1 MLWKKKKSRKNTY
14 KDNVFPRYVD
24 KMAGEFDAEKF
35 NCGIIGGRNG
45 DRNATISVA
54 AGETTILS
62 ENMRLSIRDEKTHLN
77 NNMFIISDDSY
88 ADKLIAANILQC
100 NSSFI
105 IADTGGKMLA
115 ETRARLVNAGYD
127 IQVLDIRRPETSAKY
142 NPLRFVDDKEDAEML
157 ARCIAGDNFGA
168 LSDMILQV
176 LSDNAEEKQT
186 MESVA
191 RLVAGSKPG
200 LCGIDIFLR
209 PEITNLTSQND
220 SVNLCS
226 PSPDV
231 DGVSDSPYTSSK
243 LQTDGQPEVGRG
255 LPSNDDIILDKAG
268 ERLTGIFVVCPE
280 EKSDADVLA
289 NIMMM
294 QLHRVLVKAAKEK
307 YNGERLPYLTRLYFN
322 HIERYG
328 GNPFFLYMDRGD
340 CFLNVRR
347 YNIAYTFACRGLSF
361 VKKIYGEDAGCIFA
375 NADAVIYCSS
385 DDEVTSG
392 YIYRKVGI
400 RIRCVRHPSG
410 GSIDPVPQRR
420 VITYKELLALPEDEC
435 YIMLRGHD
443 EILDKKY
450 TK

>member
-1 MLWKKKKSRKNTY
+1 MKTKMRIWNILRLRNDVLEKEKNRKNTY
-14 KDNVFPRYVD
+14 KNSVFPRYAD
-24 KMAGEFDAEKF
+24 KMAGEFDTKKF
-35 NCGIIGGRNG
+35 NCGIYGKNT
-45 DRNATISVA
+45 AVPVA

-62 ENMRLSIRDEKTHLN
+62 ENMRLSIHDKKTHLN
-77 NNMFIISDDSY
+77 NNMFIIADDSY
-88 ADKLIAANILQC
+88 SDKLMMANILQC
-100 NSSFI
+100 NSSFAV
-105 IADTGGKMLA
+105 ADVGGKMLA
-115 ETRARLVNAGYD
+115 ETRAELLDAGYD
-127 IQVLDIRRPETSAKY
+127 IQVFDVSCPETSAKY

-191 RLVAGSKPG
+191 KLVAGSKPG
-200 LCGIDIFLR
+200 LCGIDIFLC

-220 SVNLCS
+220 M
-226 PSPDV
+226 
-231 DGVSDSPYTSSK
+231 
-243 LQTDGQPEVGRG
+243 
-255 LPSNDDIILDKAG
+255 ILDTAG
-268 ERLTGIFVVCPE
+268 ERLTGIFIVCPE

-294 QLHRVLVKAAKEK
+294 QLYRVLVKAAKEK

-340 CFLNVRR
+340 CFLNVRK

-435 YIMLRGHD
+435 YIMLRGYD
-443 EILDKKY
+443 DILDKKY
-450 TK
+450 VR

>member
-1 MLWKKKKSRKNTY
+1 MLFWKKKKSRKNTY
-14 KDNVFPRYVD
+14 KNNAFPRYVD

-35 NCGIIGGRNG
+35 NFGIYSKNGGRN
-45 DRNATISVA
+45 AAVHVA
-54 AGETTILS
+54 ADETTILS
-62 ENMRLSIRDEKTHLN
+62 ENMRLSIHDEKTHLN
-77 NNMFIISDDSY
+77 NNMFIIADDSY
-88 ADKLIAANILQC
+88 ANKLIMANILQC
-100 NSSFI
+100 NSSFAV
-105 IADTGGKMLA
+105 ADVGGKMLA
-115 ETRARLVNAGYD
+115 ETRAELLDAGYD
-127 IQVLDIRRPETSAKY
+127 IQVLDVSRPEMSAKY

-157 ARCIAGDNFGA
+157 ARCIDGDNFGA

-191 RLVAGSKPG
+191 KLVAGSKPG

-220 SVNLCS
+220 M
-226 PSPDV
+226 
-231 DGVSDSPYTSSK
+231 
-243 LQTDGQPEVGRG
+243 
-255 LPSNDDIILDKAG
+255 ILNTAG
-268 ERLTGIFVVCPE
+268 ERLTGIFIVCPE

-400 RIRCVRHPSG
+400 RIRCARHPSG

-435 YIMLRGHD
+435 YIMLRGYD
-443 EILDKKY
+443 DILDKKY

>member
-1 MLWKKKKSRKNTY
+1 MLFWKKKKSRKNTY
-14 KDNVFPRYVD
+14 KNNAFPRYVD

-35 NCGIIGGRNG
+35 NFGIYSKNGGRN
-45 DRNATISVA
+45 AAVHVA
-54 AGETTILS
+54 ADETTILS
-62 ENMRLSIRDEKTHLN
+62 ENMRLSIHDEKTHLN
-77 NNMFIISDDSY
+77 NNMFIIADDSY
-88 ADKLIAANILQC
+88 ANKLIMANILQC
-100 NSSFI
+100 NSSFAV
-105 IADTGGKMLA
+105 ADVGGKMLA
-115 ETRARLVNAGYD
+115 ETRAELLDAGYD
-127 IQVLDIRRPETSAKY
+127 IQVLDVSRPEMSAKY

-176 LSDNAEEKQT
+176 LSDNAAEKQT

-191 RLVAGSKPG
+191 KLVAGSKPG

-220 SVNLCS
+220 M
-226 PSPDV
+226 
-231 DGVSDSPYTSSK
+231 
-243 LQTDGQPEVGRG
+243 
-255 LPSNDDIILDKAG
+255 ILDTAG
-268 ERLTGIFVVCPE
+268 ERLTGIFIVCPE

-328 GNPFFLYMDRGD
+328 GNPFFLYMNRGN

-400 RIRCVRHPSG
+400 RIRCVRHHSG

-435 YIMLRGHD
+435 YIMLRGYD
-443 EILDKKY
+443 DILDKKY

>member
-1 MLWKKKKSRKNTY
+1 MLFWKKKKSRKNTY
-14 KDNVFPRYVD
+14 KNNAFPRYAD
-24 KMAGEFDAEKF
+24 KMSGEFDTKKF
-35 NCGIIGGRNG
+35 NCGIYGKNT
-45 DRNATISVA
+45 AVPVA

-62 ENMRLSIRDEKTHLN
+62 ENMRLSIHDEKTHLN
-77 NNMFIISDDSY
+77 NNMFIIADDSY
-88 ADKLIAANILQC
+88 ADKLMMANVLQC
-100 NSSFI
+100 NSSFAV
-105 IADTGGKMLA
+105 ADVGGKILA
-115 ETRARLVNAGYD
+115 EVRTKLVDAGYD
-127 IQVLDIRRPETSAKY
+127 IQVLDINHPETSAKY
-142 NPLRFVDDKEDAEML
+142 NPLRFVKDKEDAEML
-157 ARCIAGDNFGA
+157 ARCIAGDDFGA
-168 LSDMILQV
+168 LSDVILQV
-176 LSDNAEEKQT
+176 LSGNAEEEQT
-186 MESVA
+186 MANVA
-191 RLVAGSKPG
+191 KLIAGSKPG

-209 PEITNLTSQND
+209 PEITNLTPQND
-220 SVNLCS
+220 M
-226 PSPDV
+226 
-231 DGVSDSPYTSSK
+231 
-243 LQTDGQPEVGRG
+243 
-255 LPSNDDIILDKAG
+255 ILDTAG
-268 ERLTGIFVVCPE
+268 ERLTGIFIVCPE

-400 RIRCVRHPSG
+400 RIRCVRHHSG

-435 YIMLRGHD
+435 YIMLRGYD
-443 EILDKKY
+443 DILDKKY

>member
-1 MLWKKKKSRKNTY
+1 MFWKKKKSRKNTY
-14 KDNVFPRYVD
+14 KNNVFPRYVD
-24 KMAGEFDAEKF
+24 KMAGEFDVKEF
-35 NCGIIGGRNG
+35 NCGICGKNGGRN
-45 DRNATISVA
+45 AAVSVA

-77 NNMFIISDDSY
+77 NNMFIIADDSY
-88 ADKLIAANILQC
+88 SNKLMMANILQC
-100 NSSFI
+100 NSSFAV
-105 IADTGGKMLA
+105 ADVGGKMLA
-115 ETRARLVNAGYD
+115 ETRAELLDAGYD
-127 IQVLDIRRPETSAKY
+127 IQVLDVSRPEMSAKY

-157 ARCIAGDNFGA
+157 ARCIAGDNFGT

-191 RLVAGSKPG
+191 KLVAGSKPG

-220 SVNLCS
+220 M
-226 PSPDV
+226 
-231 DGVSDSPYTSSK
+231 
-243 LQTDGQPEVGRG
+243 
-255 LPSNDDIILDKAG
+255 ILDTAG
-268 ERLTGIFVVCPE
+268 ERLTGIFIVCPE
-280 EKSDADVLA
+280 EKSDADALA

-307 YNGERLPYLTRLYFN
+307 YNCERLPYLTRLYFN

-400 RIRCVRHPSG
+400 RIRCVRHLRG
-410 GSIDPVPQRR
+410 DSIDPVPQIR
-420 VITYKELLALPEDEC
+420 VITYEEFLALPEDEC

-443 EILDKKY
+443 DILDKKY

>member
-1 MLWKKKKSRKNTY
+1 
-14 KDNVFPRYVD
+14 
-24 KMAGEFDAEKF
+24 
-35 NCGIIGGRNG
+35 
-45 DRNATISVA
+45 
-54 AGETTILS
+54 
-62 ENMRLSIRDEKTHLN
+62 
-77 NNMFIISDDSY
+77 
-88 ADKLIAANILQC
+88 
-100 NSSFI
+100 
-105 IADTGGKMLA
+105 
-115 ETRARLVNAGYD
+115 
-127 IQVLDIRRPETSAKY
+127 
-142 NPLRFVDDKEDAEML
+142 
-157 ARCIAGDNFGA
+157 
-168 LSDMILQV
+168 MIL
-176 LSDNAEEKQT
+176 DT
-186 MESVA
+186 
-191 RLVAGSKPG
+191 
-200 LCGIDIFLR
+200 
-209 PEITNLTSQND
+209 
-220 SVNLCS
+220 
-226 PSPDV
+226 
-231 DGVSDSPYTSSK
+231 
-243 LQTDGQPEVGRG
+243 
-255 LPSNDDIILDKAG
+255 AG
-268 ERLTGIFVVCPE
+268 ERLTGIFIVCPE

-361 VKKIYGEDAGCIFA
+361 VKKIYGEDAGCVFA

-385 DDEVTSG
+385 DDEVTSV

-435 YIMLRGHD
+435 YIMLRGYD
-443 EILDKKY
+443 DILDKKY

>member
-1 MLWKKKKSRKNTY
+1 MLFWKKKKSRKNTY
-14 KDNVFPRYVD
+14 KNNAFPRYVD

-35 NCGIIGGRNG
+35 NFGIYSKNGGRN
-45 DRNATISVA
+45 AAVHVA
-54 AGETTILS
+54 ADETTILS
-62 ENMRLSIRDEKTHLN
+62 ENMRLSIHDEKTHLN
-77 NNMFIISDDSY
+77 NNMFIIADDSY
-88 ADKLIAANILQC
+88 ANKLIMANILQC
-100 NSSFI
+100 NSSFAV
-105 IADTGGKMLA
+105 ADVGGKMLA
-115 ETRARLVNAGYD
+115 ETRAELLDAGYD
-127 IQVLDIRRPETSAKY
+127 IQVLDVSRPEMSAKY

-157 ARCIAGDNFGA
+157 ARCIDGDNFGA

-191 RLVAGSKPG
+191 KLVAGSKPG

-220 SVNLCS
+220 M
-226 PSPDV
+226 
-231 DGVSDSPYTSSK
+231 
-243 LQTDGQPEVGRG
+243 
-255 LPSNDDIILDKAG
+255 ILDTAG
-268 ERLTGIFVVCPE
+268 ERLTGIFIVCPE

-322 HIERYG
+322 HIEIYG

-400 RIRCVRHPSG
+400 RIRCARHPSG

-435 YIMLRGHD
+435 YIMLRGYD
-443 EILDKKY
+443 DILDKKY

>member
-1 MLWKKKKSRKNTY
+1 MLFWKKKKSRKNTY
-14 KDNVFPRYVD
+14 KNNAFPRYVD

-35 NCGIIGGRNG
+35 NFGIYSKNGGRN
-45 DRNATISVA
+45 AAVHVA
-54 AGETTILS
+54 ADETTILS
-62 ENMRLSIRDEKTHLN
+62 ENMRLSIHDEKTHLN
-77 NNMFIISDDSY
+77 NNMFIIADDSY
-88 ADKLIAANILQC
+88 ANKLIMANILQC
-100 NSSFI
+100 NSSFAV
-105 IADTGGKMLA
+105 ADVGGKMLA
-115 ETRARLVNAGYD
+115 ETRAELLDAGYD
-127 IQVLDIRRPETSAKY
+127 IQVLDVSRPEMSAKY

-191 RLVAGSKPG
+191 KLVAGSKPG

-220 SVNLCS
+220 M
-226 PSPDV
+226 
-231 DGVSDSPYTSSK
+231 
-243 LQTDGQPEVGRG
+243 
-255 LPSNDDIILDKAG
+255 ILDTAG
-268 ERLTGIFVVCPE
+268 ERLTGIFIVCPE

-328 GNPFFLYMDRGD
+328 GNPFFLYMNRGN

-400 RIRCVRHPSG
+400 RIRCVRHHSG
-410 GSIDPVPQRR
+410 GSIDPVPQKR

-435 YIMLRGHD
+435 YIMLRGYD
-443 EILDKKY
+443 DILDKKY

>member
-1 MLWKKKKSRKNTY
+1 MMLFWKKKKSRKNTY
-14 KDNVFPRYVD
+14 KNNVFPRYVD
-24 KMAGEFDAEKF
+24 EMAGEFDVEKF
-35 NCGIIGGRNG
+35 NCGIIDGRNG

-62 ENMRLSIRDEKTHLN
+62 ANIRLSIRDEVTHLN
-77 NNMFIISDDSY
+77 SNMFIISDDSY
-88 ADKLIAANILQC
+88 ADKLIVANILQC

-105 IADTGGKMLA
+105 VADAGGKMLA

-127 IQVLDIRRPETSAKY
+127 IQVLDVRRPETSAKY
-142 NPLRFVDDKEDAEML
+142 NPLRFVKDEKDAEML
-157 ARCIAGDNFGA
+157 ARCITRDDFGA
-168 LSDMILQV
+168 LSDAILQV
-176 LSDNAEEKQT
+176 LSDNKEEEQT
-186 MESVA
+186 MANVA
-191 RLVAGSKPG
+191 KLIAGSKPG

-220 SVNLCS
+220 M
-226 PSPDV
+226 
-231 DGVSDSPYTSSK
+231 
-243 LQTDGQPEVGRG
+243 
-255 LPSNDDIILDKAG
+255 ILDTAG
-268 ERLTGIFVVCPE
+268 ERLTGIFIVCPE

-307 YNGERLPYLTRLYFN
+307 YNCERLPYLTRLYFN

-392 YIYRKVGI
+392 YIYQKVGI
-400 RIRCVRHPSG
+400 RIRCVRHLRG
-410 GSIDPVPQRR
+410 DSIDPVPQIR
-420 VITYKELLALPEDEC
+420 VITYEEFLALPEDEC

-443 EILDKKY
+443 DILDKKY
-450 TK
+450 VR

>member
-1 MLWKKKKSRKNTY
+1 MFWKKKKSRKHIY
-14 KDNVFPRYVD
+14 KNSVFPRYAD
-24 KMAGEFDAEKF
+24 KMAGEFDTKKF
-35 NCGIIGGRNG
+35 NCGIYGKNT
-45 DRNATISVA
+45 AVPVA

-62 ENMRLSIRDEKTHLN
+62 ENMRLSIHDEKTHLN
-77 NNMFIISDDSY
+77 NNMFIIADDSY
-88 ADKLIAANILQC
+88 ANKLIMANILQC
-100 NSSFI
+100 NSSFAV
-105 IADTGGKMLA
+105 ADVGGKMLA
-115 ETRARLVNAGYD
+115 ETRAELLDAGYD
-127 IQVLDIRRPETSAKY
+127 IQVLDVSRPEMSAKY
-142 NPLRFVDDKEDAEML
+142 NPLLFVDDKEDAEML
-157 ARCIAGDNFGA
+157 ARCIAGDNFGT

-191 RLVAGSKPG
+191 KLVAGSKPW

-220 SVNLCS
+220 M
-226 PSPDV
+226 
-231 DGVSDSPYTSSK
+231 
-243 LQTDGQPEVGRG
+243 
-255 LPSNDDIILDKAG
+255 ILDTAG
-268 ERLTGIFVVCPE
+268 ERLTGIFIVCPE

-307 YNGERLPYLTRLYFN
+307 YNCERLPYLTRLYFN

-400 RIRCVRHPSG
+400 RIRCVRHLRG
-410 GSIDPVPQRR
+410 DSIDPVPQIR
-420 VITYKELLALPEDEC
+420 VITYEEFLALPEDEC

-443 EILDKKY
+443 DILDKKY
-450 TK
+450 RK

>member
-1 MLWKKKKSRKNTY
+1 MFWKKKKSRKNTY
-14 KDNVFPRYVD
+14 KNSVFPRYAD
-24 KMAGEFDAEKF
+24 KMSGEFDTKKF
-35 NCGIIGGRNG
+35 NCGIYGKNT
-45 DRNATISVA
+45 AVPVA

-62 ENMRLSIRDEKTHLN
+62 ENMRLSIHDEKTHLN
-77 NNMFIISDDSY
+77 NNMFIIADDSY
-88 ADKLIAANILQC
+88 ADKLMMANILQC
-100 NSSFI
+100 NSSFAV
-105 IADTGGKMLA
+105 ADVGGKILA
-115 ETRARLVNAGYD
+115 EVRTKLVDAGYD
-127 IQVLDIRRPETSAKY
+127 IQVLDINHPETSAKY
-142 NPLRFVDDKEDAEML
+142 NPLRFVKDKEDAEML
-157 ARCIAGDNFGA
+157 ARCIAGDDFGA
-168 LSDMILQV
+168 LSDVILQV
-176 LSDNAEEKQT
+176 LSGNAEEEQT
-186 MESVA
+186 MANVA
-191 RLVAGSKPG
+191 KLIAGSKPG

-209 PEITNLTSQND
+209 PEITNLTPQND
-220 SVNLCS
+220 M
-226 PSPDV
+226 
-231 DGVSDSPYTSSK
+231 
-243 LQTDGQPEVGRG
+243 
-255 LPSNDDIILDKAG
+255 ILDTAG
-268 ERLTGIFVVCPE
+268 ERLTGIFIVCPE

-420 VITYKELLALPEDEC
+420 VITYEEFLSLPEDEC
-435 YIMLRGHD
+435 YIMLRGYD
-443 EILDKKY
+443 DILDKKY
-450 TK
+450 VR

>member
-1 MLWKKKKSRKNTY
+1 MLFWKKKKSRKNTY
-14 KDNVFPRYVD
+14 KNNAFPRYVD

-35 NCGIIGGRNG
+35 NFGIYSKNGGRN
-45 DRNATISVA
+45 AAVHVA
-54 AGETTILS
+54 ADETTILS
-62 ENMRLSIRDEKTHLN
+62 ENMRLSIHDEKTHLN
-77 NNMFIISDDSY
+77 NNMFIIADDSY
-88 ADKLIAANILQC
+88 ANKLIMANILQC
-100 NSSFI
+100 NSSFAV
-105 IADTGGKMLA
+105 ADVGGKMLA
-115 ETRARLVNAGYD
+115 ETRAELLDAGYD
-127 IQVLDIRRPETSAKY
+127 IQVLDVSRPEMSAKY

-157 ARCIAGDNFGA
+157 ARCIDGDNFGA

-191 RLVAGSKPG
+191 KLVAGSKPG

-220 SVNLCS
+220 M
-226 PSPDV
+226 
-231 DGVSDSPYTSSK
+231 
-243 LQTDGQPEVGRG
+243 
-255 LPSNDDIILDKAG
+255 ILDTAG
-268 ERLTGIFVVCPE
+268 ERLTGIFIVCPE

-400 RIRCVRHPSG
+400 RIRCARHPSG

-435 YIMLRGHD
+435 YIMLRGYD
-443 EILDKKY
+443 DILDKKY

>member
-1 MLWKKKKSRKNTY
+1 MKTKMRIWNILRLRNDVLEKEKNRKNTY
-14 KDNVFPRYVD
+14 KNSVFPRYAD
-24 KMAGEFDAEKF
+24 KMAGEFDTKKF
-35 NCGIIGGRNG
+35 NCGIYGKNT
-45 DRNATISVA
+45 AVPVA

-62 ENMRLSIRDEKTHLN
+62 ENMRLSIHDKKTHLN
-77 NNMFIISDDSY
+77 NNMFIIADDSY
-88 ADKLIAANILQC
+88 SDKLMMANILQC
-100 NSSFI
+100 NSSFAV
-105 IADTGGKMLA
+105 ADVGGKMLA
-115 ETRARLVNAGYD
+115 ETRAELLDAGYD
-127 IQVLDIRRPETSAKY
+127 IQVFDVSCPETSAKY

-191 RLVAGSKPG
+191 KLVAGSNPG
-200 LCGIDIFLR
+200 LCGIDIFLC

-220 SVNLCS
+220 M
-226 PSPDV
+226 
-231 DGVSDSPYTSSK
+231 
-243 LQTDGQPEVGRG
+243 
-255 LPSNDDIILDKAG
+255 ILDTAG
-268 ERLTGIFVVCPE
+268 ERLTGIFIVCPE

-294 QLHRVLVKAAKEK
+294 QLYRVLVKAAKEK

-435 YIMLRGHD
+435 YIMLRGYD
-443 EILDKKY
+443 DILDKKY
-450 TK
+450 VR

>member
-1 MLWKKKKSRKNTY
+1 MLFWKKKKSRKNTY
-14 KDNVFPRYVD
+14 KNNVFPRYAD
-24 KMAGEFDAEKF
+24 KMAGEFDTKKF
-35 NCGIIGGRNG
+35 NCGIYGKNT
-45 DRNATISVA
+45 AVPVA

-62 ENMRLSIRDEKTHLN
+62 ENMRLSIHDEKTHLN
-77 NNMFIISDDSY
+77 NNMFIIADDSY
-88 ADKLIAANILQC
+88 ANKLIMANILQC
-100 NSSFI
+100 NSSFAV
-105 IADTGGKMLA
+105 ADVGGKMLA
-115 ETRARLVNAGYD
+115 ETRAELLDAGYD
-127 IQVLDIRRPETSAKY
+127 IQVLDVSRPEMSAKY

-157 ARCIAGDNFGA
+157 ARCIAGDNCGA

-191 RLVAGSKPG
+191 KLVAGSKPW

-220 SVNLCS
+220 M
-226 PSPDV
+226 
-231 DGVSDSPYTSSK
+231 
-243 LQTDGQPEVGRG
+243 
-255 LPSNDDIILDKAG
+255 ILDTAG
-268 ERLTGIFVVCPE
+268 ERLTGIFIVCPE

-307 YNGERLPYLTRLYFN
+307 YNCERLPYLTRLYFN

-400 RIRCVRHPSG
+400 RIRCVRHLRG
-410 GSIDPVPQRR
+410 DSIDPVPQIR
-420 VITYKELLALPEDEC
+420 VITYEEFLALPEDEC

-443 EILDKKY
+443 DILDKKY
-450 TK
+450 RK

>member
-1 MLWKKKKSRKNTY
+1 MFWKKKKSRKNTY
-14 KDNVFPRYVD
+14 KNNVFPWYVD
-24 KMAGEFDAEKF
+24 KMSGEFDTKKF
-35 NCGIIGGRNG
+35 NCGIYGKNT
-45 DRNATISVA
+45 AVPVA

-62 ENMRLSIRDEKTHLN
+62 ENMRLSIHDEKTHLN
-77 NNMFIISDDSY
+77 NNMFIIADDSY
-88 ADKLIAANILQC
+88 ADKLMMANILQC
-100 NSSFI
+100 NSSFAV
-105 IADTGGKMLA
+105 ADVGGKILA
-115 ETRARLVNAGYD
+115 EVRTKLVDAGYD
-127 IQVLDIRRPETSAKY
+127 IQVLDINHPETSAKY
-142 NPLRFVDDKEDAEML
+142 NPLRFVKDKEDAEML
-157 ARCIAGDNFGA
+157 ARCIAGDDFGA
-168 LSDMILQV
+168 LSDVILQV
-176 LSDNAEEKQT
+176 LSGNAEEEQT
-186 MESVA
+186 MANVA
-191 RLVAGSKPG
+191 KLIAGSKPG

-209 PEITNLTSQND
+209 PEITNLTPQND
-220 SVNLCS
+220 M
-226 PSPDV
+226 
-231 DGVSDSPYTSSK
+231 
-243 LQTDGQPEVGRG
+243 
-255 LPSNDDIILDKAG
+255 ILDTAG
-268 ERLTGIFVVCPE
+268 ERLTGIFIVCPE

-420 VITYKELLALPEDEC
+420 VITYEEFLSLPEDEC
-435 YIMLRGHD
+435 YIMLRGYD
-443 EILDKKY
+443 DILDKKY
-450 TK
+450 VR